1 MDKKINTICIVLDA
15 QLDKIEKDLHRENV
29 CLKIRNVE
37 SFYNYRT
44 IGEQMKL
51 VTSGLSGGSDFCEL
65 IHSNLNSSFNNEY
78 VVGDEKIIK
87 QDEITFQ
94 NLYLKKCRLQY
105 LMTNILEN
113 PLQIDDASVKKVS
126 APNEVETTMRTHA
139 NISSASKNDIN
150 TSRTSSS
157 VQPILT
163 TTQKF
168 YNYFKKTVSTTKSKV
183 KYSAPQFCRKE
194 ELTVKK
200 PACNKCKVN
209 CSYPIEM
216 LLNNLNHLSQD
227 EIREELKLHGH
238 PKTRNIRK
246 ERGKNGKEKLIG
258 ATSREQAQELADHY
272 IYAHS
277 QIESHVP

>member
-1 MDKKINTICIVLDA
+1 
-15 QLDKIEKDLHRENV
+15 
-29 CLKIRNVE
+29 
-37 SFYNYRT
+37 
-44 IGEQMKL
+44 
-51 VTSGLSGGSDFCEL
+51 
-65 IHSNLNSSFNNEY
+65 
-78 VVGDEKIIK
+78 
-87 QDEITFQ
+87 
-94 NLYLKKCRLQY
+94 
-105 LMTNILEN
+105 MTNILKN

-194 ELTVKK
+194 V
-200 PACNKCKVN
+200 
-209 CSYPIEM
+209 
-216 LLNNLNHLSQD
+216 
-227 EIREELKLHGH
+227 KLHGH

-246 ERGKNGKEKLIG
+246 EIGKNGKEKLIG

>member
-1 MDKKINTICIVLDA
+1 
-15 QLDKIEKDLHRENV
+15 
-29 CLKIRNVE
+29 
-37 SFYNYRT
+37 
-44 IGEQMKL
+44 MKL
-51 VTSGLSGGSDFCEL
+51 VTSGLSGGSDFFEL
-65 IHSNLNSSFNNEY
+65 IQSYVNSSFNNVY

-150 TSRTSSS
+150 TIRTSSS

-168 YNYFKKTVSTTKSKV
+168 
-183 KYSAPQFCRKE
+183 
-194 ELTVKK
+194 
-200 PACNKCKVN
+200 
-209 CSYPIEM
+209 
-216 LLNNLNHLSQD
+216 
-227 EIREELKLHGH
+227 
-238 PKTRNIRK
+238 
-246 ERGKNGKEKLIG
+246 
-258 ATSREQAQELADHY
+258 
-272 IYAHS
+272 
-277 QIESHVP
+277 